1 MKQEMFI
8 YLAWKPWYQHKHIRE
23 IEGQQKDNKLQRH
36 FTSPYKKCRWSCA
49 RKNSF
54 WQDVYGFC
62 VSFPNLWTKT
72 LWIRKSLAA
81 TSTMNAAGFP
91 YVFMTKTFMSNVRT
105 FPEDCLAIPPK
116 KAENVFWCAAI
127 LVQSVHTKHKNMMI
141 SEKGLHSKHQNRTS
155 KSTFIAITSPLFGE
169 RFHFLP

>member
-8 YLAWKPWYQHKHIRE
+8 YLAWKPWYQYKHIRE

-116 KAENVFWCAAI
+116 KAENVFWCAAY
-127 LVQSVHTKHKNMMI
+127 VQLSLSRASTQNTKTWWFQKKDCTQNI
-141 SEKGLHSKHQNRTS
+141 KIEPPNQHSLQ
-155 KSTFIAITSPLFGE
+155 
-169 RFHFLP
+169 